1 MKLNLNNNV
10 KFHNKYEL
18 EVIDAATGQKKQT
31 AIAENVVTTGIW
43 NILKQSSPK
52 MYGKI
57 ALGTGT
63 GTPSAADT
71 ALFNQSFAYA
81 GTFTM
86 LNRTEQWPTCSYTV
100 KVSIPATTSYVGTFT
115 EIGLCGSYYAGNSNY
130 YYPLWSHAMLKD
142 AEGNQ
147 ITITKTDLDILTI
160 TATIYVTFSHTDNNF
175 IWMTPGAQNIIC
187 NVFRNIGGG
196 TPPFTSGKTLHYCS
210 SVLLDEDTGTIL
222 QVTVTQRLGSSAQ
235 MNESNVVNVPSVR
248 MGTGTGND
256 TFYNAVLLG
265 CASGDTL
272 LYFGGIV
279 FPNTSI
285 FPNQVLAGMNIG
297 VGDGT
302 TKEYTIPLPHFLEN
316 TDVVY
321 VDGVKKT
328 RGVDYTLDN
337 VHESVSSASDL
348 SEFLVPISGLET
360 AVGDIPEIPYTP
372 TASSHYQHS
381 LGSGYVADGAT
392 RRPLFSRYLTND
404 SRKAMLKSYNPF
416 IYHATS
422 VCPSKKVNT
431 CTLKKF
437 GMSGYV
443 GSYDYAKNNKPLM
456 VYEERP
462 STPLHLVRMTDG
474 SKPTTVELQEVVAT
488 QLADPN
494 LHPVFRNAGDL
505 VRVGMHM
512 DCYRRYMKAYNGECF
527 VCATHKS
534 SQDSEEKPTVFYYAL
549 AIGTT
554 QNAAVL
560 TGLAINSG
568 NFQYNNVTYYW
579 NLYQLHY
586 VYGTVDDADTW
597 ITPAGTPK
605 WTAAYGAYD
614 NMQWGI
620 CYDGCKIK
628 ISGSN
633 NQKDWTLLNI
643 INIEGVPDEGY
654 EPTSYSSNI
663 YQYGLMESHSENTTE
678 YTYYKVEL
686 DISAATSIALRNT
699 RAVALAAES
708 QRDNSTPD
716 IAVLSYAGANLVFT
730 EPPAEG
736 AIIKMDATIDRPYK
750 NANFVIDA
758 AMTLS
763 FGGA

>member
-86 LNRTEQWPTCSYTV
+86 LNLTEQWPTCSYTV

-115 EIGLCGSYYAGNSNY
+115 EIGLYGSYYSGNTY
-130 YYPLWSHAMLKD
+130 YTLWSHAMLKD

-196 TPPFTSGKTLHYCS
+196 IAPFTSGKTLQYCS

-222 QVTVTQRLGSSAQ
+222 QVTATQRLGSSAQ
-235 MNESNVVNVPSVR
+235 MNESRVVNIPSVR

-265 CASGDTL
+265 YTNGDSS

-302 TKEYTIPLPHFLEN
+302 TKEYTISLPHFLEN
-316 TDVVY
+316 TDVIY

-337 VHESVSSASDL
+337 THATIASASDL
-348 SEFLVPISGLET
+348 SEFLVPVSGLELST
-360 AVGDIPEIPYTP
+360 EDIPAIPYTP
-372 TASSHYQHS
+372 SYNSSHAMFNDYWA
-381 LGSGYVADGAT
+381 GSNDTTA
-392 RRPLFSRYLTND
+392 RPLFTLYNATSKQAL
-404 SRKAMLKSYNPF
+404 LKSHIPF
-416 IYHATS
+416 VYKA
-422 VCPSKKVNT
+422 PSNCLSSRLNDVQ
-431 CTLKKF
+431 LFKF
-437 GMSGYV
+437 GVSGGG
-443 GSYDYAKNNKPLM
+443 GSDNYCKFNRPLM
-456 VYEERP
+456 VYEARESSTLKLVQVADGSRP
-462 STPLHLVRMTDG
+462 TTAELQAIVAAQKADPQLHPTFIGAGTLVRCV
-474 SKPTTVELQEVVAT
+474 TVYEY
-488 QLADPN
+488 
-494 LHPVFRNAGDL
+494 
-505 VRVGMHM
+505 
-512 DCYRRYMKAYNGECF
+512 YRRYMKVYDDECF
-527 VCATHKS
+527 VCALHKNGT
-534 SQDSEEKPTVFYYAL
+534 DSEEHPTVRYYIL
-549 AIGTT
+549 SISTT
-554 QNAAVL
+554 QNGAQL
-560 TGLAINSG
+560 TGQLA
-568 NFQYNNVTYYW
+568 NNGSFTYEGTTYYYY
-579 NLYQLHY
+579 LYLTDA
-586 VYGTVDDADTW
+586 VSGTVDTTEHLLLAENAPPGWTVALGNYDT
-597 ITPAGTPK
+597 AV
-605 WTAAYGAYD
+605 Y
-614 NMQWGI
+614 GI
-620 CYDGCKIK
+620 CYDGCKIL

-633 NQKDWTLLNI
+633 DQRTWNQIHSIPIVGRMDVKQD
-643 INIEGVPDEGY
+643 DGY
-654 EPTSYSSNI
+654 VQNVK
-663 YQYGLMESHSENTTE
+663 QYDAMSSHSDNTQS

-686 DISAATSIALRNT
+686 DISGATSLALKYT
-699 RAVALAAES
+699 PAVALATGRAK
-708 QRDNSTPD
+708 DDTVA
-716 IAVLSYAGANLVFT
+716 IASLSYSGANLVFT

-736 AIIKMDATIDRPYK
+736 AVIKMDATIDRPYK